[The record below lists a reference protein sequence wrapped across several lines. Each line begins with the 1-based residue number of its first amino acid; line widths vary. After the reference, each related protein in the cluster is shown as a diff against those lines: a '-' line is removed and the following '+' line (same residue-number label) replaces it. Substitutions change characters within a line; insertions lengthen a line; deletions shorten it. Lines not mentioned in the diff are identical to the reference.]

1 MQIQYQ
7 DYYDILG
14 VDRDATTK
22 DIKQA
27 YRILAHQFHPDVS
40 KRLDAEERFK
50 EINEAYRVLKNPKK
64 RARFDI
70 LQEKIESEWSF
81 PNSFKTVKTETAPSK
96 FDFPL
101 LCWFLAAIFAVILFS
116 TVLSEFV
123 TPVVICLLTYLI
135 LEDIE
140 VGLALPAWI
149 ILIIIIFAAFG
160 IFLQILAVP
169 VMLVFVM
176 YLVIKKLLS

>member
-1 MQIQYQ
+1 MQIQYT

-27 YRILAHQFHPDVS
+27 YRILAHQYHPDVS

-50 EINEAYRVLKNPKK
+50 EINEAYRILKNPKK

-70 LQEKIESEWSF
+70 LQKKIESEWSF
-81 PNSFKTVKTETAPSK
+81 PNSFKTVKTETASK

-101 LCWFLAAIFAVILFS
+101 MCWFLAAIFAVIMFS
-116 TVLSEFV
+116 TILREFV
-123 TPVVICLLTYLI
+123 TPVVICLLVYLI
-135 LEDIE
+135 LEDME
-140 VGLALPAWI
+140 MGLTVPIWVVLIVI
-149 ILIIIIFAAFG
+149 ILATFG

-169 VMLVFVM
+169 VMLVFVF
-176 YLVIKKLLS
+176 YLAIKKLLA